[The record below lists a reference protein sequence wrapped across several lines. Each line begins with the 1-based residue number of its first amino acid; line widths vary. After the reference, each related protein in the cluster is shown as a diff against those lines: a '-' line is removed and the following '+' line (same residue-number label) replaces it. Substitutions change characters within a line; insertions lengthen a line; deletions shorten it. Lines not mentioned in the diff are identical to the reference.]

1 MPWGPDQADTLQAFN
16 ATTPLPNQED
26 SSMKTYD
33 LYAIGNALVDSE
45 YEVSDTQLQ
54 AMGVDKRHMT
64 LIDAA
69 RRSELLGHLTA
80 STARR
85 TGGGSAGNTVVALA
99 QLGGRAFYSCRVADD
114 ELGAFYTRD
123 LIVNGVATNLTRT
136 LPAPGQTGS
145 CMVMVTPDAER
156 SMSTFLG
163 ATAELDH
170 TALHEQDIAQSK
182 IYYMEGYLAASST
195 GLQAA
200 LQGRQ
205 MAQDAGVALAT
216 TLSDVSM
223 INFCRPGLDAIIG
236 QGLDYLFC
244 NEEEA
249 QVWCGSQDI
258 EQICHQISQLAR
270 TVCLTRG
277 PQGCLVLEGKQQTA
291 VPAVPVQA
299 LDTNGAG
306 DMFAGAFLYAV
317 THGESH
323 PQAAWLANQAAGL
336 VVSQY
341 GNRLTPEILGRIK
354 GRAEAW

>member
-1 MPWGPDQADTLQAFN
+1 
-16 ATTPLPNQED
+16 
-26 SSMKTYD
+26 
-33 LYAIGNALVDSE
+33 
-45 YEVSDTQLQ
+45 VSDTQLQ
-54 AMGVDKRHMT
+54 TMGVDKRHMT

-69 RRSELLGHLTA
+69 RRSELLGHLQTIT
-80 STARR
+80 SRR

-99 QLGGRAFYSCRVADD
+99 QLGGKAFYSCRVADD
-114 ELGAFYTRD
+114 ELGAFYTQD
-123 LIVNGVATNLTRT
+123 LIANGVATNLTHT
-136 LPAPGQTGS
+136 PPASGQTGS

-163 ATAELDH
+163 ATAELDS
-170 TALHEQDIAQSK
+170 TALHEQDIVNSK
-182 IYYMEGYLAASST
+182 VYYMEGYLAASPT

-205 MAQDAGVALAT
+205 IAHDAGVALAT

-223 INFCRPGLDAIIG
+223 INFCRSGLDAIIG

-249 QVWCGSQDI
+249 QVWCGSQDL
-258 EQICHQISQLAR
+258 QLICQQISQLAR

-277 PQGCLVLEGKQQTA
+277 PLGCVVLEGAKQTP
-291 VPAVPVQA
+291 VPAAPVKA

-317 THGESH
+317 THGHSH
-323 PQAAWLANQAAGL
+323 DQAAWLANQAAGQ

-341 GNRLTPEILGRIK
+341 GNRLTRESMGTIK
-354 GRAEAW
+354 ARFGEHVAG